1 MGFIKTISDL
11 FESIFKRSSPEVQKK
26 QQMKKLEQ
34 EIREFQPSICR
45 NSMLLP
51 NFGEAIF
58 ALYKNTRSLDNLF
71 SVTVSPNNIQRQRR
85 FEAQLIVTGYSS
97 HDQEVLES
105 LSFENRK
112 AAVLAEGQ
120 NPDRIYLHQRKELEN
135 LIKAL
140 NTDGFRKMD
149 SDLLQLR
156 QLVEFCRYNYTPFLQ
171 AFDTNFIPADLLYK
185 PSYKEISL
193 STAQNL
199 LEDLYYQASGLQ
211 ISTSTA
217 DAVLAL
223 GQLRKGSEL
232 SDTEKQNYLG
242 NLKKINYIITRIL
255 NPEKLK
261 ALIRLCRQDLSYEPE
276 IAKYSGSPRQDFANM
291 LQGRFDTDEQRIKT
305 EIQDETITGEVSAL
319 FPDTPLE
326 EVGSYSQSY
335 NTLLQTEVGMSFK
348 WILPMRI
355 LKTFLKF
362 YLPEGA
368 KALLNDIVIEGFF
381 NNPAYKSSFSSIV
394 FAAINADKDI
404 QEFEDSFGADKKHS
418 IAVLESYIK
427 DSKKDKDFFKKL
439 EKMVQM
445 INDDAHDVLQSIC
458 TSLSSLSRQLGE
470 LLADAK
476 KPSSEI
482 ISNLKVLMMSSR
494 NRDNTNFLEANYGNW
509 NIFFE
514 IMKNYVIINSGDIK
528 HE

>member
-1 MGFIKTISDL
+1 MGFIKTISEL
-11 FESIFKRSSPEVQKK
+11 LESIFKRSSPEVQKK

-45 NSMLLP
+45 NGMLLP

-58 ALYKNTRSLDNLF
+58 ALYKNTRPLDNLF

-85 FEAQLIVTGYSS
+85 FEAQLIVTGYPAE
-97 HDQEVLES
+97 DQEILDS
-105 LSFENRK
+105 LSFESRK
-112 AAVLAEGQ
+112 SDVLAEAQ
-120 NPDRIYLHQRKELEN
+120 NPDRVYMHQRKELER
-135 LIKAL
+135 LVKAL
-140 NTDGFRKMD
+140 NTDGFKKMD

-156 QLVEFCRYNYTPFLQ
+156 QLVEFCHYNYTPFLQ
-171 AFDTNFIPADLLYK
+171 AFDTNFIPADLMYK
-185 PSYKEISL
+185 PSYREISL

-199 LEDLYYQASGLQ
+199 LEDLYFQSSGLQ
-211 ISTSTA
+211 ITTSTA
-217 DAVLAL
+217 DAISALA
-223 GQLRKGSEL
+223 QLRSGNEL
-232 SDTEKQNYLG
+232 TETEQQAYLG
-242 NLKKINYIITRIL
+242 NLKKINYIVTKIL
-255 NPEKLK
+255 SPEKLK
-261 ALIRLCRQDLSYEPE
+261 ALIRLCRQDLSYEPDV
-276 IAKYSGSPRQDFANM
+276 AKYTGSPRQDFANM
-291 LQGRFDTDEQRIKT
+291 LQARFDSDEQRIKT
-305 EIQDETITGEVSAL
+305 EIQDETISDEVSAL
-319 FPDTPLE
+319 FPEITLE
-326 EVGSYSQSY
+326 EVGVY
-335 NTLLQTEVGMSFK
+335 NQTYNNLLQSEVSMSFK

-355 LKTFLKF
+355 LKTFLRH
-362 YLPEGA
+362 YMPEGA

-404 QEFEDSFGADKKHS
+404 VEFEESFGADKKHS

-439 EKMVQM
+439 EKMVQS
-445 INDDAHDVLQSIC
+445 INDDAHKVLQAEC
-458 TSLSSLSRQLGE
+458 TNLSSLSRQLGE

-494 NRDNTNFLEANYGNW
+494 NRDNTNFLEANYEKW

>member
-1 MGFIKTISDL
+1 MGFIKTLSEL

-51 NFGEAIF
+51 NFGEAIY
-58 ALYKNTRSLDNLF
+58 ALYKNTRPLDNLF
-71 SVTVSPNNIQRQRR
+71 SVTVSPNNIQRQHR
-85 FEAQLIVTGYSS
+85 FEAQLIVTGYPMA
-97 HDQEVLES
+97 DQEALEA

-112 AAVLAEGQ
+112 ADVLAENQ
-120 NPDRIYLHQRKELEN
+120 NPDRIYIHQRKELER
-135 LIKAL
+135 LIKSL

-149 SDLLQLR
+149 ADILQLR
-156 QLVEFCRYNYTPFLQ
+156 QLVEFCHYNYTPFLQ
-171 AFDTNFIPADLLYK
+171 AFDTNFIPGDLMYK
-185 PSYKEISL
+185 PSYREIPL

-199 LEDLYYQASGLQ
+199 LEDLYFQASGLK
-211 ISTSTA
+211 ITTSTA
-217 DAVLAL
+217 DAVVALA
-223 GQLRKGSEL
+223 QLRTGSDLPEA
-232 SDTEKQNYLG
+232 EKQAYLG
-242 NLKKINYIITRIL
+242 NLKKINYIVGKIL

-261 ALIRLCRQDLSYEPE
+261 ALIRLCRGDLAYEPGV
-276 IAKYSGSPRQDFANM
+276 ANYTGSPRQDFANM
-291 LQGRFDTDEQRIKT
+291 LQSRFDSDEQRIKT
-305 EIQDETITGEVSAL
+305 EIQDETISDEVSAL
-319 FPDTPLE
+319 FPEVPLE

-335 NTLLQTEVGMSFK
+335 NSLLQSEVSMSFK
-348 WILPMRI
+348 WILPLRI

-381 NNPAYKSSFSSIV
+381 NNPAYKSNFSSIV

-404 QEFEDSFGADKKHS
+404 QEFEDSFGQDKKHS

-439 EKMVQM
+439 EKMVQS
-445 INDDAHDVLQSIC
+445 INDDAHKVLQAQC
-458 TSLSSLSRQLGE
+458 TNLNSLCRQLGE
-470 LLADAK
+470 LLQDAK

-494 NRDNTNFLEANYGNW
+494 NRDNTNFLEANYANW

>member
-34 EIREFQPSICR
+34 EIREFQPAICR
-45 NSMLLP
+45 NGMLLP

-58 ALYKNTRSLDNLF
+58 ALYKNTRALDNLF
-71 SVTVSPNNIQRQRR
+71 AVTVSPNNIQRQHR
-85 FEAQLIVTGYSS
+85 FEAQLIVTGYTMQ
-97 HDQEVLES
+97 DQEALEA

-112 AAVLAEGQ
+112 AEVMAETQ
-120 NPDRIYLHQRKELEN
+120 NPDRIYLHQRKELER

-140 NTDGFRKMD
+140 NTDGFKKMD
-149 SDLLQLR
+149 SDLLSLR
-156 QLVEFCRYNYTPFLQ
+156 QLVEFCRYNYIPFLQ
-171 AFDTNFIPADLLYK
+171 AFDSNFIPADINYK
-185 PSYKEISL
+185 PSYKEISV

-199 LEDLYYQASGLQ
+199 LEDLYYQSSGLT
-211 ISTSTA
+211 ITTSTA

-223 GQLRKGSEL
+223 AQLRKGA
-232 SDTEKQNYLG
+232 DITDDEKALYLG
-242 NLKKINYIITRIL
+242 CLKKINYILTKL
-255 NPEKLK
+255 LSSNKLK
-261 ALIRLCRQDLSYEPE
+261 SLIRLCRQDLAFEPGV
-276 IAKYSGSPRQDFANM
+276 AKYTGSPRQDFANM
-291 LQGRFDTDEQRIKT
+291 LQGRFDSEEQRIKT
-305 EIQDETITGEVSAL
+305 EIQDETITEEVSEL
-319 FPDTPLE
+319 FPNIPLE
-326 EVGSYSQSY
+326 EVGVYNQNY
-335 NTLLQTEVGMSFK
+335 NTLLQNEVSMSFK

-355 LKTFLKF
+355 LKSFLKV

-368 KALLNDIVIEGFF
+368 RALLNDIVIEGFF

-394 FAAINADKDI
+394 FAAINAEKEI
-404 QEFEDSFGADKKHS
+404 QAFEASFGADKKHS

-439 EKMVQM
+439 EKMVQS
-445 INDDAHDVLQSIC
+445 INDDAHKTLQAQC
-458 TSLSSLSRQLGE
+458 TNLSALSRQLGE

-494 NRDNTNFLEANYGNW
+494 NRDNTNFLEANYEKW

-514 IMKNYVIINSGDIK
+514 IMKNYVIINNGEIK

>member
-1 MGFIKTISDL
+1 M
-11 FESIFKRSSPEVQKK
+11 
-26 QQMKKLEQ
+26 EQ
-34 EIREFQPSICR
+34 EIREFQPVICR
-45 NSMLLP
+45 NGMLLP

-58 ALYKNTRSLDNLF
+58 ALYKNTRPLDNLF
-71 SVTVSPNNIQRQRR
+71 SVTVSPNDLQRQRR
-85 FEAQLIVTGYSS
+85 FEAQLIVTGYPVQ
-97 HDQEVLES
+97 DQETLDS

-112 AAVLAEGQ
+112 ADIMAENQ
-120 NPDRIYLHQRKELEN
+120 NPDRVYLHQRKELER

-149 SDLLQLR
+149 ADILQLR

-171 AFDTNFIPADLLYK
+171 AFDTNFIPADLMYK
-185 PSYKEISL
+185 PSYREIPL

-211 ISTSTA
+211 ITTSTA
-217 DAVLAL
+217 DAVIALA
-223 GQLRKGSEL
+223 QLRKGGDL
-232 SDTEKQNYLG
+232 SDEEKQGYLG
-242 NLKKINYIITRIL
+242 NLKKINYILTKVL
-255 NPEKLK
+255 NAEKLK
-261 ALIRLCRQDLSYEPE
+261 ALIRFCRQDLAYEPGV
-276 IAKYSGSPRQDFANM
+276 AKYTGSPRQDFANM
-291 LQGRFDTDEQRIKT
+291 LQGRFDADEQRIKT
-305 EIQDETITGEVSAL
+305 EIQDETISDEVSAL

-326 EVGSYSQSY
+326 EVGSYSQAY
-335 NTLLQTEVGMSFK
+335 NTLLQTEVGMAFK

-355 LKTFLKF
+355 LKTFLRF

-394 FAAINADKDI
+394 FQAINADKEI
-404 QEFEDSFGADKKHS
+404 QEFEDSFGQDKKHS

-439 EKMVQM
+439 EKMVQQ
-445 INDDAHDVLQSIC
+445 INDDAHNTLQAAC
-458 TSLSSLSRQLGE
+458 TNLSSLSRQLGE

-494 NRDNTNFLEANYGNW
+494 NRDNTNFLEANYEKW

>member
-45 NSMLLP
+45 NGMLLP
-51 NFGEAIF
+51 NFGEAIY
-58 ALYKNTRSLDNLF
+58 ALYKNTRPLDNLF
-71 SVTVSPNNIQRQRR
+71 SVTVSPNNIQRQHR
-85 FEAQLIVTGYSS
+85 FEAQLIVTGYSMQ
-97 HDQEVLES
+97 DQEALDA

-112 AAVLAEGQ
+112 ADVLSESQ
-120 NPDRIYLHQRKELEN
+120 NPDRIYIHQRKELER
-135 LIKAL
+135 LIKTL
-140 NTDGFRKMD
+140 NTDGFKKMD
-149 SDLLQLR
+149 ADLLSLR

-171 AFDTNFIPADLLYK
+171 AFDSNFIPADLSYK
-185 PSYKEISL
+185 PSYKEISV

-199 LEDLYYQASGLQ
+199 LEDLFYQASGLS
-211 ISTSTA
+211 ITTSTA
-217 DAVLAL
+217 DAVIALA
-223 GQLRKGSEL
+223 QLRKGMDI
-232 SDTEKQNYLG
+232 SDEEKAGYLG
-242 NLKKINYIITRIL
+242 NLKKINYIITKL
-255 NPEKLK
+255 LSPDKLK
-261 ALIRLCRQDLSYEPE
+261 SLIRLCRQDLSYEPGV
-276 IAKYSGSPRQDFANM
+276 AKYTGSPRQDFANM
-291 LQGRFDTDEQRIKT
+291 LQGRFDSDEQRIKT
-305 EIQDETITGEVSAL
+305 EIQDETITEEVSEL
-319 FPDTPLE
+319 FPDTQLE
-326 EVGSYSQSY
+326 DVGCYNPVY
-335 NTLLQTEVGMSFK
+335 NTLLQDEVSMSFK

-368 KALLNDIVIEGFF
+368 RALLNDIVIEGFF

-394 FAAINADKDI
+394 FAAINAEKDI
-404 QEFEDSFGADKKHS
+404 QEFEASFGADKKHS

-427 DSKKDKDFFKKL
+427 DSKKDKDFFKRL
-439 EKMVQM
+439 EKMVQSV
-445 INDDAHDVLQSIC
+445 NDDAHKVLQEQC
-458 TSLSSLSRQLGE
+458 TNLSALSRQLGE

-494 NRDNTNFLEANYGNW
+494 NRDNTNFLEANYEKW

-514 IMKNYVIINSGDIK
+514 IMKNYVIINTGDIK

>member
-1 MGFIKTISDL
+1 MGFIKTISEL

-34 EIREFQPSICR
+34 EVRDFQPAICR
-45 NSMLLP
+45 NNMLLP

-58 ALYKNTRSLDNLF
+58 ALYKNTRPLDNLF

-85 FEAQLIVTGYSS
+85 FEAQLIVTGYPLE
-97 HDQEVLES
+97 DQEALES

-112 AAVLAEGQ
+112 ADILAEDQ
-120 NPDRIYLHQRKELEN
+120 NPDRIYLHQRKELER

-140 NTDGFRKMD
+140 NTDGFKKMD
-149 SDLLQLR
+149 ADLMHLR
-156 QLVEFCRYNYTPFLQ
+156 QLVEFCHYNYTPFLQ
-171 AFDTNFIPADLLYK
+171 AFDTNFIPADLMYK
-185 PSYKEISL
+185 PSYREISL

-211 ISTSTA
+211 ITTSTA
-217 DAVLAL
+217 EAVVALA
-223 GQLRKGSEL
+223 QLRSGTEI
-232 SDTEKQNYLG
+232 SDTEKQGYLG
-242 NLKKINYIITRIL
+242 NLKKINYILTKIL
-255 NPEKLK
+255 NADKLK
-261 ALIRLCRQDLSYEPE
+261 ALIRLCRQELSYEPDV
-276 IAKYSGSPRQDFANM
+276 AKYTGSPRQDFANM
-291 LQGRFDTDEQRIKT
+291 LQARFDSDEQRIKT

-319 FPDTPLE
+319 FPDIPLE
-326 EVGSYSQSY
+326 EVGAYSQGY
-335 NTLLQTEVGMSFK
+335 NNLLQTEVSMSFK

-355 LKTFLKF
+355 LKTFLRI
-362 YLPEGA
+362 YMPEGA

-394 FAAINADKDI
+394 FQAINADKEI
-404 QEFEDSFGADKKHS
+404 KAFEESFGQDKKHS

-445 INDDAHDVLQSIC
+445 INDDAHNVLQNAC
-458 TSLSSLSRQLGE
+458 TNLSSLSRHLGE

-494 NRDNTNFLEANYGNW
+494 NRDNTNFLEANYANW

-514 IMKNYVIINSGDIK
+514 IMKNYVIINAGDMK

>member
-1 MGFIKTISDL
+1 MGFIKTLSEL

-51 NFGEAIF
+51 NFGEAIY
-58 ALYKNTRSLDNLF
+58 ALYKNTRPLDNLF

-85 FEAQLIVTGYSS
+85 FEAQLIVTGYPAQ
-97 HDQEVLES
+97 DQEVLES

-112 AAVLAEGQ
+112 ADILGENQ
-120 NPDRIYLHQRKELEN
+120 NPDRIYLHQRKELER
-135 LIKAL
+135 LIKSL
-140 NTDGFRKMD
+140 NTESFKKMD
-149 SDLLQLR
+149 ADLLQLR

-171 AFDTNFIPADLLYK
+171 AFDTNFIPADLMYK
-185 PSYKEISL
+185 PVYREIPV

-199 LEDLYYQASGLQ
+199 LEDLYFQSSGLQ
-211 ISTSTA
+211 ITTSTA
-217 DAVLAL
+217 DAVIALA
-223 GQLRKGSEL
+223 QLRSGTDI
-232 SDTEKQNYLG
+232 SDTDKQSYLG
-242 NLKKINYIITRIL
+242 NLKKINYIISKVL

-261 ALIRLCRQDLSYEPE
+261 ALIRLCRQDLGYEPGV
-276 IAKYSGSPRQDFANM
+276 AQYTGSPRQDFANM
-291 LQGRFDTDEQRIKT
+291 LQSRFDADEQRIKT
-305 EIQDETITGEVSAL
+305 EIQDETISDEVAAL
-319 FPDTPLE
+319 FPNAQLE
-326 EVGSYSQSY
+326 EVGAYSQSY
-335 NTLLQTEVGMSFK
+335 NALLQAEVSMSFK

-355 LKTFLKF
+355 LKTFLRH
-362 YLPEGA
+362 YMPEGA

-394 FAAINADKDI
+394 FQAINADKEI
-404 QEFEDSFGADKKHS
+404 KEFEDSFGQDKKHS

-445 INDDAHDVLQSIC
+445 INDDAHDVLQAAC
-458 TSLSSLSRQLGE
+458 TNLNSLSRQLGE

-494 NRDNTNFLEANYGNW
+494 NRENTNFLESNYGNW

-514 IMKNYVIINSGDIK
+514 IMKNYVIINTGDLK

>member
-34 EIREFQPSICR
+34 EIRDFQPSICR
-45 NSMLLP
+45 NGMLLP

-58 ALYKNTRSLDNLF
+58 ALYKNTRPLDNLF

-85 FEAQLIVTGYSS
+85 FEAQLIVTGYPLA
-97 HDQEVLES
+97 DQEVLES

-112 AAVLAEGQ
+112 TDILAENS
-120 NPDRIYLHQRKELEN
+120 NPDRIYLHQRKELER

-140 NTDGFRKMD
+140 NTDSFKKMD
-149 SDLLQLR
+149 ADLLQLR

-171 AFDTNFIPADLLYK
+171 AFDTNFIPADLMYK

-199 LEDLYYQASGLQ
+199 LEDLYYQSSGLQ
-211 ISTSTA
+211 ITTSTA
-217 DAVLAL
+217 DAVIALA
-223 GQLRKGSEL
+223 QLRKGADLDDIER
-232 SDTEKQNYLG
+232 QNYLG
-242 NLKKINYIITRIL
+242 NLKKINYILTKVL
-255 NPEKLK
+255 NPEKIK
-261 ALIRLCRQDLSYEPE
+261 ALIRLCRQDLLYEPA
-276 IAKYSGSPRQDFANM
+276 IGKNTGSPRQDFANM
-291 LQGRFDTDEQRIKT
+291 LQARFDSDEQRIKT
-305 EIQDETITGEVSAL
+305 EIQDETISDEVSAL
-319 FPDTPLE
+319 FPDIPLE
-326 EVGSYSQSY
+326 DVGSYSHSY
-335 NTLLQTEVGMSFK
+335 NNLLQTEVSMSFK
-348 WILPMRI
+348 WILPMKI
-355 LKTFLKF
+355 LKTFLKV

-368 KALLNDIVIEGFF
+368 KALLNDLVIEGFF
-381 NNPAYKSSFSSIV
+381 NNPAYKTNFSSIV
-394 FAAINADKDI
+394 FAAINADKEILD
-404 QEFEDSFGADKKHS
+404 FEASFGADKKHS

-439 EKMVQM
+439 EKMVQS
-445 INDDAHDVLQSIC
+445 INDDAHKVLQAQC
-458 TSLSSLSRQLGE
+458 TNLNSLSRQLGE

-494 NRDNTNFLEANYGNW
+494 NRDNTNFLEASYANW

-514 IMKNYVIINSGDIK
+514 IMKNYVIINNGDIK

>member
-1 MGFIKTISDL
+1 MGFIKTISEL
-11 FESIFKRSSPEVQKK
+11 LESIFKRSSPEVQKK

-45 NSMLLP
+45 NGMLLP

-58 ALYKNTRSLDNLF
+58 ALYKNTRPLDNLF

-85 FEAQLIVTGYSS
+85 FEAQLIVTGYPAE
-97 HDQEVLES
+97 DQEILDS
-105 LSFENRK
+105 LSFESRK
-112 AAVLAEGQ
+112 SDVLAEAQ
-120 NPDRIYLHQRKELEN
+120 NPDRVYMHQRKELER
-135 LIKAL
+135 LVKAL
-140 NTDGFRKMD
+140 NTDGFKKMD

-156 QLVEFCRYNYTPFLQ
+156 QLVEFCHYNYTPFLQ
-171 AFDTNFIPADLLYK
+171 AFDTNFIPADLMYK
-185 PSYKEISL
+185 PSYREISL

-199 LEDLYYQASGLQ
+199 LEDLYFQSSGLQ
-211 ISTSTA
+211 ITTSTA
-217 DAVLAL
+217 DAISALA
-223 GQLRKGSEL
+223 QLRSGNEL
-232 SDTEKQNYLG
+232 TETEQQAYLG
-242 NLKKINYIITRIL
+242 NLKKINYIVTKIL
-255 NPEKLK
+255 SPEKLK
-261 ALIRLCRQDLSYEPE
+261 ALIRLCRQDLSYEPDV
-276 IAKYSGSPRQDFANM
+276 AKYTGSPRQDFANM
-291 LQGRFDTDEQRIKT
+291 LQARFDSDEQRIKT

-355 LKTFLKF
+355 LKTFLRH
-362 YLPEGA
+362 YMPEGA

-394 FAAINADKDI
+394 FAAINAEKEI
-404 QEFEDSFGADKKHS
+404 AEFESSFGADKKHS

-439 EKMVQM
+439 EKMVQS
-445 INDDAHDVLQSIC
+445 INDDAHKTLQAQC
-458 TSLSSLSRQLGE
+458 TNLSALSRQLGE

-494 NRDNTNFLEANYGNW
+494 NRDNTNFLEANYEKW

-514 IMKNYVIINSGDIK
+514 IMKNYVIINSGEIK